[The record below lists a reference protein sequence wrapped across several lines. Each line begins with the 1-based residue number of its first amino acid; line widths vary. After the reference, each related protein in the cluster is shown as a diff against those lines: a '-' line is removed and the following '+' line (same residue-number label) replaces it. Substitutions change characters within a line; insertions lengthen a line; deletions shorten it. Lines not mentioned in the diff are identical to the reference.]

1 MAIVAGILTDDM
13 VRAFAGRA
21 RAIMAGETGGSD
33 ISMIEACR
41 FPGDGAM
48 TLVANITALEVV
60 AGFPRRLQ
68 AIMAVETGRGDSHMI
83 HARISPADFGMTVIT
98 VITAFDVIG
107 GLTGGPDQAG
117 WAMAALAA

>member
-1 MAIVAGILTDDM
+1 MAIVAGILTGNM
-13 VRAFAGRA
+13 AYVLTGSPAAVV
-21 RAIMAGETGGSD
+21 AGETGGSD

-83 HARISPADFGMTVIT
+83 HARIGPADFGMTVIT

-117 WAMAALAA
+117 RAMAALAA